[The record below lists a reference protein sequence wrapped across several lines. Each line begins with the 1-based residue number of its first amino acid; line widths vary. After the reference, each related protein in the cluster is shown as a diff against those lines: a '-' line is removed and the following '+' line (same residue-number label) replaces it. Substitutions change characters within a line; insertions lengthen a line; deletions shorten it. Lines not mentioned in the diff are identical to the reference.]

1 MFIKPGLLTGATSH
15 AFLMPRDHYSW
26 ISSFKSLTSSPGL
39 KAGNPMYGQPSH
51 LKASPKAPIRSQ
63 FYFTDL
69 KKKQYLQLPQLPTL
83 PFTVK
88 STSAKSSAWSLSV
101 LSAWSALARL
111 ALSSASSF
119 WAKPHVQSL
128 QARRRLALGLH
139 SVAVEEI
146 STDSAQ
152 M

>member
-1 MFIKPGLLTGATSH
+1 MLAKPDLLTGATPH
-15 AFLMPRDHYSW
+15 VFLMPRDRYSW

-39 KAGNPMYGQPSH
+39 KAGSPMYGQPSH

-63 FYFTDL
+63 FYFHIP
-69 KKKQYLQLPQLPTL
+69 KRQYLQLPQLPTL

-119 WAKPHVQSL
+119 CAKPHVQSL

-139 SVAVEEI
+139 SVAMEEI
-146 STDSAQ
+146 SAESAQ